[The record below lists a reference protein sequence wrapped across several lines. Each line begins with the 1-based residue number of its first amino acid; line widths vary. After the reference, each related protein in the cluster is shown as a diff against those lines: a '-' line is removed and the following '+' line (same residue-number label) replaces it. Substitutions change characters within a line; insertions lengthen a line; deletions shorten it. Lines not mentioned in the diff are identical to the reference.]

1 MKRMHAQKGFTLV
14 ELMVSMLLGLVL
26 VGGVIS
32 VLIANRNNYKT
43 NEGLSQVQETART
56 AFELLARDVRQAG
69 GTGCDNARRM
79 ANVLTA
85 STTWWQ
91 NWASVQGF
99 DNTLTDS
106 AVAVGTTAGTRVATT
121 DTLHM
126 HSIEGGGFPILTHN
140 AGAGTIQLNTTG
152 ATLTAADIL
161 VACDFDHSTIFQAQ
175 SFTPATQTIAYSTG
189 GTPGNCSTGLGFPT
203 SCAGAGNVYTFP
215 RNSWVGRLEAVTW
228 YVGNNMRPEDGGRS
242 LYRIRLGPG
251 GAPVTEEVIAGV
263 TDMQIT
269 YGRNGVNTVND
280 TGAAFT
286 AADWAQVN
294 SVFISLT
301 VTSMTQRVSSNQALN
316 SGRLTRTFKWIVTLR
331 NRVA

>member
-1 MKRMHAQKGFTLV
+1 MKQTYTQRGFTLV

-43 NEGLSQVQETART
+43 NEGLSQVQETARS
-56 AFELLARDVRQAG
+56 AFELLARDIRQAG

-79 ANVLTA
+79 ANVLNA

-99 DNTLTDS
+99 DSTLTDS
-106 AVAVGTTAGTRVATT
+106 AVAIGTATGTRVAGT

-126 HSIEGGGFPILTHN
+126 HSIEGGGFPVLTHN
-140 AGAGTIQLNTTG
+140 AGSGTIQLNTTG
-152 ATLTAADIL
+152 ATIAAADIL
-161 VACDFDHSTIFQAQ
+161 MACDFDHSTIFQAQ
-175 SFTPATQTIAYSTG
+175 SFTTGTQTITYATG

-203 SCAGAGNVYTFP
+203 SCVGGGNVYTFP

-228 YVGNNMRPEDGGRS
+228 YVGNNNRPADGGRS
-242 LYRIRLGPG
+242 LYRVRLGTG
-251 GAPVTEEVIAGV
+251 GVPVTEEVVAGV
-263 TDMQIT
+263 SDLQVT
-269 YGRNGVNTVND
+269 YGRNGVNTIDNG
-280 TGAAFT
+280 TAFT

-294 SVFISLT
+294 SVFITLT
-301 VTSMTQRVSSNQALN
+301 VTSMDQRLSSNQALN
-316 SGRLTRTFKWIVTLR
+316 SGRITRPFTWIVTLR